1 MQIQWYPGHMY
12 KANKEFKKILPQ
24 IDVIIEILDARIPYS
39 SENPMVAELRGDKP
53 CIKVL
58 NKSDLA
64 DVALTGIWKEYWDK
78 QLAIKSL
85 VVNRDEPQKIAGLV
99 ELCKKLI
106 PKKRGGDIA
115 INAMIMGIPNV
126 GKSTLINSLAGRGI
140 AKTGNEPAVTK
151 RQQRIDLKNGVVLL
165 DTPGVLW
172 PNIENPHSGYRL
184 AATGAIKD
192 TAIDYDDVAFYL
204 AEVLLEKYPQRLA
217 ERYQLTND
225 LPQTEYELLQSIGA
239 KRGCLRAGGEV
250 HLEKVS
256 KILVA
261 EYRAGMLGAITLETP
276 EMMKHEKY
284 TVSVV
289 RAEKAAKKEARLK
302 RRGKKSR

>member
-1 MQIQWYPGHMY
+1 MQIQWYPGHMH

-24 IDVIIEILDARIPYS
+24 IDLIVEILDARIPYS
-39 SENPMVAELRGDKP
+39 SENPMVAALRGDKP

-64 DVALTGIWKEYWDK
+64 DVALTASWQEYWEQ

-85 VVNRDEPQKIAGLV
+85 AVNREQPQQIATII
-99 ELCKKLI
+99 ELCKKLV
-106 PKKRGGDIA
+106 PRKKGGDIA

-126 GKSTLINSLAGRGI
+126 GKSTIINSLAGRMI

-151 RQQRIDLKNGVVLL
+151 RQQRIDLNNGVALL

-184 AATGAIKD
+184 AVTGGIKD
-192 TAIDYDDVAFYL
+192 TAIAYDDVAFYL
-204 AEVLLEKYPQRLA
+204 AEVLLERYPQLLK
-217 ERYQLTND
+217 ERYQLAQ
-225 LPQTEYELLQSIGA
+225 LPASEYELLQAIGA

-250 HLEKVS
+250 HVEKVA
-256 KILVA
+256 KLLVA
-261 EYRAGMLGAITLETP
+261 EYRAGRLGAMTLETP
-276 EMMKHEKY
+276 EMMQQEQQA
-284 TVSVV
+284 VSLM
-289 RAEKAAKKEARLK
+289 RAKKAAKKEARLK
-302 RRGKKSR
+302 RRGKKRR

>member
-24 IDVIIEILDARIPYS
+24 IDIIIEILDARIPYS

-64 DVALTGIWKEYWDK
+64 DVALTDIWKKYWDK

-85 VVNRDEPQKIAGLV
+85 VVNRDEPQKIEGLV
-99 ELCKKLI
+99 ALCKKLI

-204 AEVLLEKYPQRLA
+204 AEVLLEKYPQRLV
-217 ERYQLTND
+217 ERYQLVG
-225 LPQTEYELLQSIGA
+225 LPETEYELLQSIGA

-256 KILVA
+256 KILVS
-261 EYRAGMLGAITLETP
+261 EYRAGMMGAMTLETP
-276 EMMKHEKY
+276 EMMEHEKY

-289 RAEKAAKKEARLK
+289 RAEKEAKKEARLK

>member
-1 MQIQWYPGHMY
+1 MQIQWYPGHMH

-24 IDVIIEILDARIPYS
+24 IDLIVEILDARIPYS
-39 SENPMVAELRGDKP
+39 SENPMVAALRGDKP

-64 DVALTGIWKEYWDK
+64 DVALTASWQEYWEQ

-85 VVNRDEPQKIAGLV
+85 AVNREQPQQIATII
-99 ELCKKLI
+99 ELCKKLV
-106 PKKRGGDIA
+106 PRKKGGDIA

-126 GKSTLINSLAGRGI
+126 GKSTIINSLAGRMI

-151 RQQRIDLKNGVVLL
+151 RQQRIDLNNGVALL

-184 AATGAIKD
+184 AVTGGIKD
-192 TAIDYDDVAFYL
+192 TAIAYDDVAFYL
-204 AEVLLEKYPQRLA
+204 AEVLLERYPQLLK
-217 ERYQLTND
+217 ERYQLAQ
-225 LPQTEYELLQSIGA
+225 LPASEYELLQAIGA

-250 HLEKVS
+250 HLEKVA
-256 KILVA
+256 KLLVA
-261 EYRAGMLGAITLETP
+261 EYRAGRLGAMTLETP
-276 EMMKHEKY
+276 EMMQQEQQA
-284 TVSVV
+284 VSLM
-289 RAEKAAKKEARLK
+289 RAKKAAKKEARLK
-302 RRGKKSR
+302 RRGKKRR

>member
-24 IDVIIEILDARIPYS
+24 IDIIIEILDARIPYS

-64 DVALTGIWKEYWDK
+64 DVALTDIWKKYWDK

-85 VVNRDEPQKIAGLV
+85 VVNRDEPQKIEGLV
-99 ELCKKLI
+99 ALCKKLI

-115 INAMIMGIPNV
+115 INAMIVGIPNV

-192 TAIDYDDVAFYL
+192 TAIDYEDVAFYL

-217 ERYQLTND
+217 ERYQFAD

-256 KILVA
+256 KILVS
-261 EYRAGMLGAITLETP
+261 EYRAGMLGAMTLETP
-276 EMMKHEKY
+276 EMMEHEKY

-289 RAEKAAKKEARLK
+289 RAEKKAKKEARLK

>member
-39 SENPMVAELRGDKP
+39 SENPMVAELRGNKP

-64 DVALTGIWKEYWDK
+64 DVALTEIWKQYWDK
-78 QLAIKSL
+78 QLAIKAL
-85 VVNRDEPQKIAGLV
+85 VVNRDEPQKIEGLV
-99 ELCKKLI
+99 ALCKKLI

-217 ERYQLTND
+217 ERYQLAD
-225 LPQTEYELLQSIGA
+225 LPETEYELMQSIGA

-256 KILVA
+256 KILVS

-276 EMMKHEKY
+276 EMMEHEKY
-284 TVSVV
+284 TVSIV

>member
-64 DVALTGIWKEYWDK
+64 DVALTEIWKKYWDK

-85 VVNRDEPQKIAGLV
+85 VVNRDEPQKIEGLV
-99 ELCKKLI
+99 ALCKKLI

-126 GKSTLINSLAGRGI
+126 GKSTLINSLAGRSI

-151 RQQRIDLKNGVVLL
+151 RQQRIDLKNGVILL

-217 ERYQLTND
+217 ERYQLAD

-256 KILVA
+256 KILVT

-276 EMMKHEKY
+276 EMMEHEKY

>member
-64 DVALTGIWKEYWDK
+64 DVALTEIWKKYWDK

-85 VVNRDEPQKIAGLV
+85 VVNRDEPQKIEGLV
-99 ELCKKLI
+99 ALCKKLV

-151 RQQRIDLKNGVVLL
+151 RQQRIDLKNGVILL

-217 ERYQLTND
+217 ERYQFVD

-256 KILVA
+256 KILVT
-261 EYRAGMLGAITLETP
+261 EYRAGMLGAMTLETP
-276 EMMKHEKY
+276 EMMEHEKY